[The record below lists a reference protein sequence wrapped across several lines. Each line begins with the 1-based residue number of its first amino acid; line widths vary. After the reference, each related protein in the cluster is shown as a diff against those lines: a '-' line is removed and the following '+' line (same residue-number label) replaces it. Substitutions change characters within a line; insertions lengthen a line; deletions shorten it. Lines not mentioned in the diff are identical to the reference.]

1 MTPSILKKIVAQKT
15 VRLREQKQKTS
26 LEEMIELAAHAC
38 GRPKFSDALIKDGLS
53 IIGEVKKASPSI
65 RAHKGGL

>member
-26 LEEMIELAAHAC
+26 LEEMIELAAKAC
-38 GRPKFSDALIKDGLS
+38 DRPKFSEALIKDGLS
-53 IIGEVKKASPSI
+53 IIGEVKKSI
-65 RAHKGGL
+65 AVQRAHKGGL